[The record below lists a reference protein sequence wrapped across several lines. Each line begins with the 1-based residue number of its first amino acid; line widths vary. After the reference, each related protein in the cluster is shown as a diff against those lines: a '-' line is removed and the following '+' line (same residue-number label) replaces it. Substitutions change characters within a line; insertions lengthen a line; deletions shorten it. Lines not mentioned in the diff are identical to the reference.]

1 MATDPKKNDEIKD
14 EELDMV
20 SGGAGDDIDLPVPKG
35 GSSGDGTGP
44 GPEKGMATQ

>member
-20 SGGAGDDIDLPVPKG
+20 SGGGGDKIDLPVPKG
-35 GSSGDGTGP
+35 DGSDGGTGP